1 LSGAASSVNVA
12 SNGNPTNI
20 VSTGISSPQLNFT
33 AAQNEAVASATN
45 AKVFRGANSGLIL
58 QGAPNGGGTFDVSIF
73 NKNAALVVGISTGT
87 LQTRL
92 FGETAIDFNGLFFN
106 GPSTWAGAFGS
117 DGSARVFSTAA
128 GGLQLY
134 GQGSSYDVSLGNKVG
149 TIALRVPTNT
159 TNVQV
164 VGTPDRRRHHRVQR
178 IGHSSSGRVPGANR
192 RCDHF
197 GGALASTIAANVV
210 TYAKFQQVAASSLV
224 GNATGSLANATGITL
239 AANLGFSG
247 STLRTQTSTN
257 NVLVGRTTAGAGA
270 TEEITLA
277 GGLAFSGTTLTAAGA
292 LTPTS
297 VASTGA
303 VTSSSAT
310 AGIGYATGAGGAV
323 TQLTSKSTAPPAI
336 NKVCGQITMNNAA
349 LAAGAKVSF
358 AVSNTSCAATD
369 GP

>member
-1 LSGAASSVNVA
+1 
-12 SNGNPTNI
+12 
-20 VSTGISSPQLNFT
+20 
-33 AAQNEAVASATN
+33 VASATN

-164 VGTPDRRRHHRVQR
+164 VGSLSVGGVTVFN
-178 IGHSSSGRVPGANR
+178 GSGVLQAAAFPALTGDVTTSA
-192 RCDHF
+192 
-197 GGALASTIAANVV
+197 GALASTIAANAV

-303 VTSSSAT
+303 ITSSSAT

-336 NKVCGQITMNNAA
+336 NKLCGQITMNNAA

-369 GP
+369 IP